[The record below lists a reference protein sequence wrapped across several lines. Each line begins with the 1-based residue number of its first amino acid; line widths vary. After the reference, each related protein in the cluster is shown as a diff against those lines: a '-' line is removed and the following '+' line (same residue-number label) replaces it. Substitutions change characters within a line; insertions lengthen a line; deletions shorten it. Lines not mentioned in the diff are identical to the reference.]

1 VGCLLALSLL
11 ALPALPAG
19 AAPRSNDAGSHGAR
33 LEDQDADRVNDVL
46 ERKLRAGERGARHA
60 VVVASDGSVS
70 VTDARGAVGAFKVSR
85 RLGIIGGF
93 SARLTASQIRRLA
106 ATPGVVRVDHDATVR
121 ITMDAAR
128 ADYGVDA
135 ARAAYGLTGAGVN
148 VCILDT
154 GVDADH
160 EQLDSKTVVWQDFV
174 GTEALPVDPHGHGTH
189 VASIAVGDGT
199 GGAQAATFGGVAPAA
214 GLWAGRVLDET
225 GNGEDSGIIDAIE
238 WCAASPDVDI
248 ISMSLGSLLPS
259 DGTDVLSMAANA
271 AVADGKIVVVA
282 AGNSGDGDDT
292 ISSPGA
298 ASDVVTVGAVSDRS
312 APGAT
317 NHDEGVF
324 LAYFSSRG
332 GETFSGD
339 QKPDIVAP
347 GVTIRAAQAGTA
359 TGYVTNS
366 GTSMATPFAAGSLA
380 LALQAEPTLT
390 PAAALAA
397 LGSTAEDFGPVGK
410 DPDWGAGLIDVLGLT
425 ADVQG
430 LSAEHAFPQ
439 HVHVSGVVPNSGQF
453 TYDFDLGPEALD
465 VPIAA
470 TIVIDGEATCVLDL
484 PPFGCL
490 AYEFSPDLDAELI
503 DPNGLEL
510 AISTCAAGTE
520 CAIGRQE
527 TLHAMPT
534 VAGTYQVRIYP
545 FLGEPTNGLGGAF
558 GMDLSTGP
566 VDDGTPPPP
575 PPPPPPPSTHVRDL
589 DDTSVPLTAKK
600 WRARVAIRVH
610 DGDHEV
616 LAGVVVR
623 GRFGPNGGILTCTT
637 GTGGSCSLQRDL
649 ARTRASI
656 VFTVLGL
663 TKSGYAY
670 QSGGNHDPDG
680 DSNGTKITVT
690 RP

>member
-1 VGCLLALSLL
+1 MSLL
-11 ALPALPAG
+11 ALPTAPPAG
-19 AAPRSNDAGSHGAR
+19 AAPRSHDDGAGGGGDAR
-33 LEDQDADRVNDVL
+33 LEDVDQDRVNDVL
-46 ERKLRAGERGARHA
+46 ERRLRKAERGTRLD
-60 VVVASDGSVS
+60 VVVASDGSLS
-70 VTDARGAVGAFKVSR
+70 VADARKAVGAFPVSR

-93 SARLTASQIRRLA
+93 AGRLTAAQVRGLA
-106 ATPGVVRVDHDATVR
+106 STPGIVRIDQDAAVR

-128 ADYGVDA
+128 ANYGVDA
-135 ARAAYGLTGAGVN
+135 ARAAYGLTGVGVD

-154 GVDADH
+154 GVDPGH
-160 EQLDSKTVVWQDFV
+160 EQLDSKEIVWQDFI
-174 GTEALPVDPHGHGTH
+174 GTEDTPVDPHGHGTH

-199 GGAQAATFGGVAPAA
+199 GGTNAARFGGVAPAA

-259 DGTDVLSMAANA
+259 DGTDVLSLAANA

-282 AGNSGDGDDT
+282 AGNSGDAADT
-292 ISSPGA
+292 IASPGA
-298 ASDVVTVGAVSDRS
+298 APDVITVGAVSDWS
-312 APGAT
+312 HSAT
-317 NHDEGVF
+317 NHDEGPY

-332 GETFSGD
+332 GETFAGD
-339 QKPDIVAP
+339 QKPDVVAP
-347 GVTIRAAQAGTA
+347 GVTIRAAGAGT
-359 TGYVTNS
+359 TSGYATNS

-380 LALQAEPTLT
+380 LAVEAEPTLT
-390 PAAALAA
+390 PEAALAA
-397 LGSTAEDFGPVGK
+397 LESTAEDFGPAGK
-410 DPDWGAGLIDVLGLT
+410 DPEWGAGLIDVFGLT
-425 ADVQG
+425 AEVQG
-430 LSAEHAFPQ
+430 LSAQHTFPQ
-439 HVHVSGVVPNSGQF
+439 DVHVAGVVPDDGEF
-453 TYDFDLGPEALD
+453 TYDFDLGAEALD

-470 TIVIDGEATCVLDL
+470 TIVIDGEATCTLEL
-484 PPFGCL
+484 PGFGCL
-490 AYEFSPDLDAELI
+490 IWDFSPDLDAELL

-510 AISTCAAGTE
+510 ATSTCAAGTE
-520 CAIGRQE
+520 CAVGRQE

-534 VAGTYQVRIYP
+534 VAGTYRVRIYAWDGDP
-545 FLGEPTNGLGGAF
+545 NFGLGGPFDMA
-558 GMDLSTGP
+558 LSTGP
-566 VDDGTPPPP
+566 VDEGTPPPP
-575 PPPPPPPSTHVRDL
+575 PPPPSMHVRDL
-589 DDTSVPLTAKK
+589 DDTSVLLTAKK

-610 DGDHEV
+610 DGDHAV
-616 LAGVVVR
+616 LPGVVVR
-623 GRFGPNGGILTCTT
+623 GRFGPNGSVLTCTT

-663 TKSGYAY
+663 TRSGYTY

>member
-1 VGCLLALSLL
+1 VS
-11 ALPALPAG
+11 
-19 AAPRSNDAGSHGAR
+19 
-33 LEDQDADRVNDVL
+33 DVL
-46 ERKLRAGERGARHA
+46 ERRLRKADRDARHA
-60 VVVASDGSVS
+60 VVVATDGSVS
-70 VTDARGAVGAFKVSR
+70 VADARRAAGAFKVSR

-106 ATPGVVRVDHDATVR
+106 ATPGVVRIDHDARVR

-128 ADYGVDA
+128 ADYGVEA
-135 ARAAYGLTGAGVN
+135 ARAAYGLTGAGVD

-154 GVDADH
+154 GVDANH

-174 GTEALPVDPHGHGTH
+174 GAEATPVDPHGHGTH

-199 GGAQAATFGGVAPAA
+199 GGAQAAMFGGVAPAA

-225 GNGEDSGIIDAIE
+225 GNGDDSGIIDAIE

-248 ISMSLGSLLPS
+248 ISMSLGSLEPS

-282 AGNSGDGDDT
+282 AGNSGDAEDT

-298 ASDVVTVGAVSDRS
+298 ASDVVTVGAVSDWS

-332 GETFSGD
+332 GDTFAGD
-339 QKPDIVAP
+339 QKPNIVAP
-347 GVTIRAAQAGTA
+347 GVTIRAARAGTT

-397 LGSTAEDFGPVGK
+397 LESTAEDFGPVGK
-410 DPDWGAGLIDVLGLT
+410 DADWGAGLIDVLGLT
-425 ADVQG
+425 AEVQG
-430 LSAEHAFPQ
+430 LSAQHAFPQ
-439 HVHVSGVVPNSGQF
+439 HIHVTGNVPDDGQY

-470 TIVIDGEATCVLDL
+470 TIVIDGEAVCSLDL

-490 AYEFSPDLDAELI
+490 IWDFSPDLDAELL

-510 AISTCAAGTE
+510 AVSTCAAGTE
-520 CAIGRQE
+520 CVTGRQE
-527 TLHAMPT
+527 TLHALPT

-545 FLGEPTNGLGGAF
+545 FDGDPNFGLGGAF

-566 VDDGTPPPP
+566 AGDGTPPP

-610 DGDHEV
+610 DGNHEV

-623 GRFGPNGGILTCTT
+623 GQFGPNGSILTCTT

-649 ARTRASI
+649 ARTKASI

-663 TKSGYAY
+663 TRSGFTY
-670 QSGGNHDPDG
+670 QSAANHDPDG
-680 DSNGTKITVT
+680 DSTGTKITVT

>member
-1 VGCLLALSLL
+1 MSLL

-19 AAPRSNDAGSHGAR
+19 AAPSSDDTRSGGARR
-33 LEDQDADRVNDVL
+33 LEDTDADHVDDVL
-46 ERKLRAGERGARHA
+46 ERRLLRADRGARHA
-60 VVVASDGSVS
+60 VVVASDGSLS
-70 VTDARGAVGAFKVSR
+70 VADARRAAGPFTVSR
-85 RLGIIGGF
+85 RLRIIGGF
-93 SARLTASQIRRLA
+93 SARLTAAQIRRLA
-106 ATPGVVRVDHDATVR
+106 ATPGVVRIDHDSTVR

-128 ADYGVDA
+128 ADYGVEA
-135 ARAAYGLTGAGVN
+135 ARAAYGLTGAGVD

-154 GVDADH
+154 GVDANH
-160 EQLDSKTVVWQDFV
+160 EQLDSKAVVWQDFV
-174 GTEALPVDPHGHGTH
+174 GTEPTPVDPHGHGTH

-199 GGAQAATFGGVAPAA
+199 GGAQAPTFGGVAPAA

-225 GNGEDSGIIDAIE
+225 GNGDDSGIIDAIE

-248 ISMSLGSLLPS
+248 ISMSLGSLEPS

-282 AGNSGDGDDT
+282 AGNSGDAEET

-298 ASDVVTVGAVSDRS
+298 ASDVVTVGAVSDWS

-332 GETFSGD
+332 GDMFAAG
-339 QKPDIVAP
+339 QKPNVVAP
-347 GVTIRAAQAGTA
+347 GVTIRAARAGTT
-359 TGYVTNS
+359 TGYITNS

-380 LALQAEPTLT
+380 LALQAEPSLT

-397 LGSTAEDFGPVGK
+397 LESTAEDFGPAGK
-410 DPDWGAGLIDVLGLT
+410 DPDWGAGLIDVLALT
-425 ADVQG
+425 AEVQG

-439 HVHVSGVVPNSGQF
+439 HVHVGGVVPDSGQF
-453 TYDFDLGPEALD
+453 TYDFDLGADALG

-470 TIVIDGEATCVLDL
+470 TIVIDGEAVCGLDL

-490 AYEFSPDLDAELI
+490 LWDFTPDLDAELL

-510 AISTCAAGTE
+510 AVSTCAAGTE
-520 CAIGRQE
+520 CVTGRQE
-527 TLHAMPT
+527 TLHALPT
-534 VAGTYQVRIYP
+534 VAGTYQVRIYAFDGDP
-545 FLGEPTNGLGGAF
+545 NNGLGGAF
-558 GMDLSTGP
+558 GMDLSSGP
-566 VDDGTPPPP
+566 VGDVTPPPP

-589 DDTSVPLTAKK
+589 DDISLSLTAKK
-600 WRARVAIRVH
+600 WRARAAIRVH
-610 DGDHEV
+610 DGDH
-616 LAGVVVR
+616 LALADVVVR
-623 GRFGPNGGILTCTT
+623 GRFGPNGSILTCTT
-637 GTGGSCSLQRDL
+637 GPGGSCFLQRDL
-649 ARTRASI
+649 ASTKASI

-663 TKSGYAY
+663 TKSGYTY
-670 QSGGNHDPDG
+670 QSAANHDPDG
-680 DSNGTKITVT
+680 DSTGTKITVT

>member
-1 VGCLLALSLL
+1 MSLL

-19 AAPRSNDAGSHGAR
+19 AAPRSDDARSGVARR
-33 LEDQDADRVNDVL
+33 LEDTDADHVDDVL
-46 ERKLRAGERGARHA
+46 ERRLLRADRSARHA
-60 VVVASDGSVS
+60 VVVASDGSLS
-70 VTDARGAVGAFKVSR
+70 VADARRAAGPFTVSR
-85 RLGIIGGF
+85 RLRIIGGF

-106 ATPGVVRVDHDATVR
+106 ATPGVLRIDHDSTVR

-135 ARAAYGLTGAGVN
+135 ARAAYGLTGAGVD

-154 GVDADH
+154 GVDAAH
-160 EQLDSKTVVWQDFV
+160 EQLDSKAVVWQDFV
-174 GTEALPVDPHGHGTH
+174 GTEPTPVDPHGHGTH

-199 GGAQAATFGGVAPAA
+199 GGAQAATFAGVAPAA

-225 GNGEDSGIIDAIE
+225 GNGDDSGIIDAIE

-248 ISMSLGSLLPS
+248 ISMSLGSLEPS

-282 AGNSGDGDDT
+282 AGNSGDAEET

-298 ASDVVTVGAVSDRS
+298 ASDVVTVGAVSDWS

-332 GETFSGD
+332 GDMFAAD
-339 QKPDIVAP
+339 QKPDVVAP
-347 GVTIRAAQAGTA
+347 GLTIRAARAGTT
-359 TGYVTNS
+359 TGYITNS

-380 LALQAEPTLT
+380 LALQAEPSLT

-397 LGSTAEDFGPVGK
+397 LESTAEDFGPAGK
-410 DPDWGAGLIDVLGLT
+410 DADWGAGLIDVLALT
-425 ADVQG
+425 AQVQG
-430 LSAEHAFPQ
+430 LSAEHAFPK
-439 HVHVSGVVPNSGQF
+439 HVHVGGVVPDSGQF
-453 TYDFDLGPEALD
+453 TYDFDLGADALD

-470 TIVIDGEATCVLDL
+470 TIVIDGEAVCSLDL

-490 AYEFSPDLDAELI
+490 IWDFTPDLDAELL

-520 CAIGRQE
+520 CVTGRQE
-527 TLHAMPT
+527 TLHALPT
-534 VAGTYQVRIYP
+534 VAGTYQVRIYAFDGDP
-545 FLGEPTNGLGGAF
+545 NNGLGGAF

-566 VDDGTPPPP
+566 AGDGTPPPP
-575 PPPPPPPSTHVRDL
+575 PPPPPPPSMHVRDL
-589 DDTSVPLTAKK
+589 DDISLTLTAKK
-600 WRARVAIRVH
+600 WRARAAIRVH
-610 DGDHEV
+610 DGDHAA
-616 LAGVVVR
+616 LASVVVR
-623 GRFGPNGGILTCTT
+623 GRFGPNGTILTCTT
-637 GTGGSCSLQRDL
+637 GTGGSCFLQRDL
-649 ARTRASI
+649 ASTKASI

-663 TKSGYAY
+663 TKSGYTY

-680 DSNGTKITVT
+680 DSTGTKITVT